1 MIIGTKFVT
10 SSMEGHFNTF
20 TTGFNTTRIK
30 TSKKEDGHLYKISNS
45 LFLYNT
51 LGKRNG
57 LLSRNESKTEAK
69 FKSGKDFVTFLTL
82 KSLKIHGPKNKYKSF
97 KTKPN
102 NSNINGGES
111 SSYQYFRVKLT
122 IFYGESLGL

>member
-1 MIIGTKFVT
+1 
-10 SSMEGHFNTF
+10 MEGHFNTF
-20 TTGFNTTRIK
+20 TTGFNTTPTK